1 MKLYSLPRLALLILV
16 AQAAG
21 LALTLETQAQE
32 ATKVELAG
40 GKLSLQAPATWKKIQ
55 PKSNILQY
63 EFIAPAD
70 AKPDEPAAR
79 ITISQAGGS
88 IDANID
94 RWYGQFEQPDGKS
107 TKEKSKT
114 EKFDAAGQTV
124 HWVDIPGTFKETMGG
139 PFAGGKT
146 VLREDYRMLGAIIVT
161 KDQQQ
166 IFIKITG
173 PTDLVEKLSADF
185 KKSLQALEAK

>member
-1 MKLYSLPRLALLILV
+1 MQISSLSCLAMLIIAPAVGL
-16 AQAAG
+16 G
-21 LALTLETQAQE
+21 LAPKAQAQE

-40 GKLSLQAPATWKKIQ
+40 GKLVLQAPADWKKIQ
-55 PKSNILQY
+55 PKSTILQY
-63 EFIAPAD
+63 EFTAPAD
-70 AKPDEPAAR
+70 AKPDEPSAR

-88 IDANID
+88 IDANIE

-107 TKEKSKT
+107 TKDKSKT

-166 IFIKITG
+166 IFIKLTG
-173 PTDLVEKLSADF
+173 PKDLLEKLSSDF

>member
-1 MKLYSLPRLALLILV
+1 MKLSFLACSPLLVSSLAIGLLFSTP
-16 AQAAG
+16 AR
-21 LALTLETQAQE
+21 AQE
-32 ATKVELAG
+32 AQKIELADG
-40 GKLSLQAPATWKKIQ
+40 QLILKTPATWKKIQ

-63 EFIAPAD
+63 EFTAPAD
-70 AKPDEPAAR
+70 AKPEEPTAR

-88 IDANID
+88 IDANVE
-94 RWYGQFEQPDGKS
+94 RWYGQFEQPDGKT

-146 VLREDYRMLGAIIVT
+146 VLREDYRLLGAIIVT
-161 KDQQQ
+161 KDQRQ
-166 IFIKITG
+166 IFIKVTG
-173 PTDLVEKLSADF
+173 PNALVEKLSADF
-185 KKSLQALEAK
+185 KKSVQALEAK